1 MKIKVCIGSSCHLKG
16 SRVIVEMFQERLK
29 KDNLTDKVELSGSF
43 CLGKCNM
50 QGVSIQVNDETIC
63 GVTKDNFDE
72 IYEKYVSKEKLI

>member
-16 SRVIVEMFQERLK
+16 SRLIVEMFQERLK
-29 KDNLTDKVELSGSF
+29 KDNLTDIVELSGSF

-50 QGVSIQVNDETIC
+50 QGVSIQVNDETVC

-72 IYEKYVSKEKLI
+72 IYEKYVSKEGK